1 MYNGKWLLGVVAR
14 SDGAW
19 NYLATIRMSKFQVP
33 VNYPSYSSFNLG
45 HGLGRVVVGKSSSV
59 VPGTKLLNYG
69 VAKQA
74 DKIYHSAIIT

>member
-33 VNYPSYSSFNLG
+33 VNYPSYSKI
-45 HGLGRVVVGKSSSV
+45 GRAHV
-59 VPGTKLLNYG
+59 
-69 VAKQA
+69 
-74 DKIYHSAIIT
+74 